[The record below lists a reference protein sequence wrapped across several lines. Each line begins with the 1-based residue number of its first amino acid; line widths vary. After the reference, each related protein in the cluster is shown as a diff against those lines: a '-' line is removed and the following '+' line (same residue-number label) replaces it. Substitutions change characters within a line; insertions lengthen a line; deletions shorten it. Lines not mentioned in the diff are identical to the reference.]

1 MSIYKSYFNKSNTLL
16 YNSYTNTARN
26 PVVELFYGR
35 LTNIGVPYG
44 FSRYIFDIDLTKLQ
58 QKISDKTISVDC
70 NGYSGLTHTLRM
82 TNTSSFDEELLN
94 DKTSQGRR
102 RATSFDLILYRIPK
116 TSGSTGT
123 PQTWDSGVGY
133 DYYNYG
139 ITNLNDRSFSERPTN
154 WFERS
159 TIDSWS
165 TDGIYNN
172 TNSLSG
178 GVNYSAITIIDT
190 QHFEF
195 GNEDI
200 EFDMTNEINSILSGG
215 TTGVTGW
222 GISFLPQVENISGL
236 TENYSVGFFSPQ
248 TQTFYE
254 PFLETSYDDLIID
267 SRSSFHADFNN
278 SLYLYIYDNG
288 SPVNLDTN
296 PTVDILD
303 ADGEIVGSFS
313 SLTTCNVT
321 KGVYKVDVNGLNP
334 TSVPC
339 LYYDV
344 WKGLSIGG
352 VSLSDHENEFAI
364 LEKTN
369 RYQIGTTTQEP
380 KIYGFSFD
388 GIKQSEK
395 VLNSDIRKVN
405 VTIKQAY
412 SSNSVLGNVKA
423 YYRIYIREGINTEVQ
438 VQDWTRINKTND
450 GYYFI
455 FDTTDKIPN
464 EYFVDIKVES
474 ERNIDTYKREIQ
486 FQIVNKK

>member
-35 LTNIGVPYG
+35 LTNIGVPFG
-44 FSRYIFDIDLTKLQ
+44 FSRYIFDLDLTKLQ
-58 QKISDKTISVDC
+58 SKLNDKTISIDC
-70 NGYSGLTHTLRM
+70 NGYTGLTHTLRM
-82 TNTSSFDEELLN
+82 TNTSAFDENLLN

-102 RATSFDLILYRIPK
+102 RATSFDLILYRIPEN
-116 TSGSTGT
+116 
-123 PQTWDSGVGY
+123 QTWDSGVGY

-154 WFERS
+154 WFERTTLS
-159 TIDSWS
+159 GWS
-165 TDGIYNN
+165 TDGIYDN
-172 TNSLSG
+172 TNSLTGSG
-178 GVNYSAITIIDT
+178 INYSGLTIVDI

-200 EFDMTNEINSILSGG
+200 EFDMTNEINSILSGA
-215 TTGVTGW
+215 TTGITGW

-254 PFLETSYDDLIID
+254 PFLETDYNDLILD
-267 SRSSFHADFNN
+267 DRSSFHADFNN
-278 SLYLYIYDNG
+278 SLYLYIYDGGN
-288 SPVNLDTN
+288 PVNLDTN

-303 ADGEIVGSFS
+303 ADGDIVNGFS

-321 KGVYKVDVNGLNP
+321 KGVYKVDVNELNP

-339 LYYDV
+339 LYYDL
-344 WKGLSIGG
+344 WKNLSING

-395 VLNSDIRKVN
+395 VLNTDIRKVN

-412 SSNSVLGNVKA
+412 SSNSLLSNVKA
-423 YYRIYIREGINTEVQ
+423 YYRIYVREGINTEVQ

-474 ERNIDTYKREIQ
+474 DRNIDTYKRELQ

>member
-35 LTNIGVPYG
+35 LTNIGVPFG
-44 FSRYIFDIDLTKLQ
+44 FSRYIFDLDLTKLQ
-58 QKISDKTISVDC
+58 SKLNDKTISIDC
-70 NGYSGLTHTLRM
+70 NGYTGLTHTLRM
-82 TNTSSFDEELLN
+82 TNTSAFDENLLN

-102 RATSFDLILYRIPK
+102 RATSFDLILYRIPEN
-116 TSGSTGT
+116 
-123 PQTWDSGVGY
+123 QTWDSGVGY

-154 WFERS
+154 WFERTTLS
-159 TIDSWS
+159 GWS
-165 TDGIYNN
+165 TDGIYDN
-172 TNSLSG
+172 TNSLTGS
-178 GVNYSAITIIDT
+178 GVNYSGLTIVDI

-254 PFLETSYDDLIID
+254 PFLETNYDDLILD
-267 SRSSFHADFNN
+267 DRNSFHADFNN
-278 SLYLYIYDNG
+278 SLYLYIYDGGN
-288 SPVNLDTN
+288 PVNLDTN

-303 ADGEIVGSFS
+303 VDGDIVNGFS

-339 LYYDV
+339 LYYDL
-344 WKGLSIGG
+344 WKNLSING
-352 VSLSDHENEFAI
+352 VSLSNHENEFAI

-395 VLNSDIRKVN
+395 VLNTDIRKVN

-412 SSNSVLGNVKA
+412 SSNSVLSNVKA
-423 YYRIYIREGINTEVQ
+423 YYRIYVREGINTEVQ

-474 ERNIDTYKREIQ
+474 DRNIDTYKRELQ